1 MSKIVE
7 NSRISP
13 SYIILPSFVTIVTF
27 CHELTAR
34 MFGNHENYEYLCN
47 SKIKQ

>member
-1 MSKIVE
+1 MH
-7 NSRISP
+7 
-13 SYIILPSFVTIVTF
+13 IILLSFVTIVTF

-34 MFGNHENYEYLCN
+34 MFGYPEKYEYLCN